1 MKYSQSNAEIYYG
14 LSIHYYEN
22 YKNKLSELYAFAD
35 NKSYKVIKTP
45 EDEMKYKVLFH
56 DSREYLYISIVFN
69 AFAIEAFINLVGV
82 TVFGNEVFFSE
93 IERKN
98 TFPKIRL
105 IFHELKDDFDKHT
118 EVKELIELAFD
129 LRHKLAHSKSKQLD
143 LIDIQNDIYHKFSP
157 ENLGKYTY
165 EDIFDPFEELNWLA
179 NNVDTSLVAYQKF
192 KELTNKILGYD
203 IFAKQAE
210 SLQRSIDYNVQEM
223 IKKGV
228 QFNPRNT

>member
-1 MKYSQSNAEIYYG
+1 MKYIQSNADFYYG
-14 LSIHYYEN
+14 QSIHYYEK
-22 YKNKLSELYAFAD
+22 YKCKLSELSAFSD
-35 NKSYKVIKTP
+35 NKTYKVIKTL
-45 EDEMKYKVLFH
+45 EDELKYKDLFH

-82 TVFGNEVFFSE
+82 TVFGNDVFFSE

-98 TFPKIRL
+98 TFPKIRS

-118 EVKELIELAFD
+118 EEKELIELAFD

-165 EDIFDPFEELNWLA
+165 EDIFDPLEELNWLA
-179 NNVDTSLVAYQKF
+179 GNVEAAMSAYPNF
-192 KELTNKILGYD
+192 KELVNKTLGYD
-203 IFAKQAE
+203 IFEKQAE
-210 SLQRSIDYNVQEM
+210 NLQRSIDYNIQEM
-223 IKKGV
+223 FKKGLGI
-228 QFNPRNT
+228 